1 MAPTLPP
8 SLLPPR
14 GDFSTERGR
23 RCVVRRSR
31 PAAALPQGAWA
42 RCCAAAGGLDLL
54 LRCRRGSGP
63 AAALPQG
70 VRACWCAAAGGLDLL
85 LRCRRESGLAG
96 ALPRPSLCLVSE
108 RASTGRLAAALVW
121 GLGLWVGHGVDPR
134 CCVRALGFEDAAFVT
149 GSRRERRSVRPSASK
164 GRILGALCVGATQ
177 DSAFVSPGRHG
188 RRDFRAASPL
198 SVDLQPQN
206 GSCGCRST
214 DRTRERR
221 TVGQERRNEE
231 PCVEGKLRPD
241 PETRSRPQ
249 ARCRSRP
256 FRKPTPAPAEA
267 AHQQPQASAGCASAN
282 PDPLRQPDRRTQ
294 PSWRRAP
301 ARRAS
306 ARTVSRSSPVT
317 VTCPTLRPGFTPLP

>member
-1 MAPTLPP
+1 M
-8 SLLPPR
+8 
-14 GDFSTERGR
+14 
-23 RCVVRRSR
+23 
-31 PAAALPQGAWA
+31 
-42 RCCAAAGGLDLL
+42 
-54 LRCRRGSGP
+54 
-63 AAALPQG
+63 
-70 VRACWCAAAGGLDLL
+70 
-85 LRCRRESGLAG
+85 
-96 ALPRPSLCLVSE
+96 
-108 RASTGRLAAALVW
+108 LAAALTRGVAPRW
-121 GLGLWVGHGVDPR
+121 CAAIGGLAVLLRCLGLRWGWSSKGPRPGGWRRRWSGVSGCGLGTGWTH
-134 CCVRALGFEDAAFVT
+134 DAAFVHW
-149 GSRRERRSVRPSASK
+149 GSRMLRLLRDPVVNAEAFDLRRRKAESWAPFAL
-164 GRILGALCVGATQ
+164 GR
-177 DSAFVSPGRHG
+177 